1 MSDIS
6 GILSEEQSLTATLS
20 VESPLI
26 ASLGTVVVDGQLIEL
41 WQIEDGYQLT
51 VRKGASVQ
59 SVTWRDGEPGRTPVI
74 TASKESGVTTIYVD
88 GVAIAHIADGG
99 TVTPEQIVEAI
110 GYTPASAEAFNE
122 LTDALS
128 EVFESIENTMEQKL
142 DKPED
147 APVAGKV
154 LKVKAVN
161 EDGTFVCEWADG
173 GGGAVNDVQVNGTSV
188 LVDGVANVPLAGAET
203 AGVMKVS
210 GAFKTD
216 GSTLAL
222 SANSSSWINLRTSNR
237 ILTNNLIDYA
247 VKAAMCDGKGAAWTA
262 DEQTAAQQRLGIL
275 SVEGVTF

>member
-147 APVAGKV
+147 APVVGKV

-161 EDGTFVCEWADG
+161 EDGTFVCEWAEAGSG
-173 GGGAVNDVQVNGTSV
+173 GGVADVQVNGTSV
-188 LVDGVANVPLAGAET
+188 VADGVGNVKIGNGLT
-203 AGVMKVS
+203 
-210 GAFKTD
+210 F
-216 GSTLAL
+216 
-222 SANSSSWINLRTSNR
+222 SSSTKTMSVYSAGPSLIASRSTTSFVPASSTDA
-237 ILTNNLIDYA
+237 L

-262 DEQTAAQQRLGIL
+262 EEQAAAQQRLGIL
-275 SVEGVTF
+275 SVEEVLF